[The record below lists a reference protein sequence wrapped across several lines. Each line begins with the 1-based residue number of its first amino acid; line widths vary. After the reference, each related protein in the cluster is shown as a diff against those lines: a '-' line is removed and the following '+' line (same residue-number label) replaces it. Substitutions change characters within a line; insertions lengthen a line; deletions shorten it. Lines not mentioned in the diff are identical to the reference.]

1 MTVFDDMT
9 AFGVVPVITISDVR
23 DALPLVD
30 ALLAGGLPVAEITF
44 RTAAAPEAIEMI
56 SKHRPQMLV
65 GAGTVLTEDQ
75 ADVAKDAGAKFAL
88 SPGIDPVTLAHAAT
102 KNLPF
107 APGIMTPSDIQIA
120 LRAGCDLV
128 KFFPAMTAGGLAAL
142 KSIAGPYL
150 HTGMRFNP
158 TGGISADTARTW
170 LDYQPVAAV
179 GGSWIATPKDIANQ
193 EWEKISL
200 AAADAIKRCPK

>member
-1 MTVFDDMT
+1 
-9 AFGVVPVITISDVR
+9 
-23 DALPLVD
+23 
-30 ALLAGGLPVAEITF
+30 
-44 RTAAAPEAIEMI
+44 
-56 SKHRPQMLV
+56 
-65 GAGTVLTEDQ
+65 
-75 ADVAKDAGAKFAL
+75 
-88 SPGIDPVTLAHAAT
+88 
-102 KNLPF
+102 
-107 APGIMTPSDIQIA
+107 
-120 LRAGCDLV
+120 V

>member
-9 AFGVVPVITISDVR
+9 AFGVVPVITIEDMR
-23 DALPLVD
+23 DALPLAD

-44 RTAAAPEAIEMI
+44 RTKAAPEAIRMI

-75 ADVAKDAGAKFAL
+75 VDIAKDAGAKFAL
-88 SPGIDPVTLAHAAT
+88 SPGIDPLTLAQAAT

-107 APGIMTPSDIQIA
+107 APGIMTPSDLQIA
-120 LRAGCDLV
+120 LRARCELV
-128 KFFPAMTAGGLAAL
+128 KFFPATTAGGLAAL

-150 HTGMRFNP
+150 HTGIRFNP
-158 TGGISADTARTW
+158 TGGISASTADTW

-179 GGSWIATPKDIANQ
+179 GGSWIATRKDIASQ
-193 EWEKISL
+193 SWEKISI
-200 AAADAIKRCPK
+200 AAAYAVKRRPN